1 MSAVQ
6 LPGVPG
12 RPFSDGE
19 GARMGLVRMTLPVPR
34 ALARLVPG
42 VGRPVLGA
50 ALSWT
55 VLPRWV
61 ALRPPTTAHRLAVTE
76 ELVSLYRQSS
86 DPDRLCR
93 ALALRASA
101 LVLAGRNAEACA
113 ALDTA
118 HAVPGARPSVAQSA
132 YAHHV
137 RAQALMGLGRYEEAL
152 EAVREA
158 VEAYRRAPA
167 PARRDRVLGNLPG
180 ALRTHGLVLA
190 RLGRTAESVT
200 VYEEC
205 AALLR
210 PMSLRES
217 AHVQL
222 VRPRVFVEL
231 VGGLRALGRYEE
243 ALAVGPEA
251 REAAYDSMGWF
262 MPEIILTLRV
272 SLLTDLAAC
281 ESATGRRTRARDTA
295 EEAVAQAHRLTERH
309 PASGE
314 WPLTVALEG
323 LATVLDEL
331 KAHEDELTALREL
344 VDLHARHHDDASL
357 AETLDDIARC
367 LGQTGDHRA
376 AMTESERAVTV
387 ARRAAERD
395 PARHEPLLA
404 RLLAN
409 LSIRQQDDGN
419 MESAVPSAREAVAL
433 TRRLAEADWATHQP
447 DTARRLRVLGQAL
460 RRTGAY
466 AEAVACYEEAEA
478 ALRELLTDGGDHT
491 AELALTHARLATT
504 HRAAAY
510 AGLDAGRTAEAVEAL
525 RSFLALTWRSD
536 APDVHARCV
545 TTFHEIRAEFG
556 SDVTRAWERAT
567 GQPYP
572 TFVYRR
578 VRGRGS
584 KPAAR

>member
-1 MSAVQ
+1 
-6 LPGVPG
+6 
-12 RPFSDGE
+12 
-19 GARMGLVRMTLPVPR
+19 MTR

-50 ALSWT
+50 ALGWT

-61 ALRPPTTAHRLAVTE
+61 ALRPPTTAHRLAATE
-76 ELVSLYRQSS
+76 ELVSLYRRMP

-93 ALALRASA
+93 ALAVRASA
-101 LVLAGRNAEACA
+101 LVLAGRNVEALA
-113 ALDTA
+113 AVDASLTT
-118 HAVPGARPSVAQSA
+118 PGARPSVTQAA

-137 RAQALMGLGRYEEAL
+137 RAQALMGLARHEEAL
-152 EAVREA
+152 EAVVEA

-167 PARRDRVLGNLPG
+167 PARRDRALGSLPG

-190 RLGRTAESVT
+190 RLGRTEESVT
-200 VYEEC
+200 VYEQC

-222 VRPRVFVEL
+222 VRPRVFAEL
-231 VGGLRALGRYEE
+231 VAGLRALGRYEE
-243 ALAVGPEA
+243 ALAIGPEA
-251 REAAYDSMGWF
+251 REAAFDLLDRIL
-262 MPEIILTLRV
+262 PEIILPLRV

-295 EEAVAQAHRLTERH
+295 EEALVQARRLTVRH
-309 PASGE
+309 PASAEG
-314 WPLTVALEG
+314 PLTIALEG
-323 LATVLDEL
+323 LATVLDEQQ
-331 KAHEDELTALREL
+331 AYEDELTALREL
-344 VDLHARHHDDASL
+344 AGMYARHDDDPSL

-367 LGQTGDHRA
+367 LGQTGEHRA
-376 AMTESERAVTV
+376 ALGEAERAVTL
-387 ARRAAERD
+387 ARRAAEHD
-395 PARHEPLLA
+395 PGRHEPLLA

-409 LSIRQQDDGN
+409 LSIRQQASEQP
-419 MESAVPSAREAVAL
+419 ESAVPTAREAVTL
-433 TRRLAEADWATHQP
+433 TRRLAEADWTTHQP

-460 RRTGAY
+460 RRTDAY

-478 ALRELLTDGGDHT
+478 TLRELQADGADRT
-491 AELALTHARLATT
+491 AELALTQTRLAATL
-504 HRAAAY
+504 RAAAY
-510 AGLDAGRTAEAVEAL
+510 AHLDAGRATEAVEAL
-525 RSFLALTWRSD
+525 RSLLALTRRTD
-536 APDVHARCV
+536 APDVHGRCV
-545 TTFHEIRAEFG
+545 TTFTEIRAEFA
-556 SDVTRAWERAT
+556 SEVTRAWEQAT

-584 KPAAR
+584 NPAAR